1 MKTVLIATACL
12 ILMPG
17 CAVSRLTERRVIQES
32 HISVVVRLVSDTV
45 TLCYCEAFSPKDP
58 VVQWNNAEFEILA
71 PTEYA
76 GKKIVIPLTLESTQ
90 NVQMERTYSILLPL
104 SLIQGKDSAIGG
116 YNFSELMKNEPNQ
129 APEPTPTAV
138 TPPAGQEARQP

>member
-1 MKTVLIATACL
+1 
-12 ILMPG
+12 MPG

>member
-1 MKTVLIATACL
+1 
-12 ILMPG
+12 MPG

-138 TPPAGQEARQP
+138 TAAAYAPAAPASGAAHL